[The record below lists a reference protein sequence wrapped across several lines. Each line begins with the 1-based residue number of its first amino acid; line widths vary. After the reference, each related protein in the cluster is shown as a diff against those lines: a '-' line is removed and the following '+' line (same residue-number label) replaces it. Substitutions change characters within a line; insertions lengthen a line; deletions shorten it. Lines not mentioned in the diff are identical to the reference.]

1 MRGLHAK
8 FPDRENKESVI
19 LNKTLSIKVMNIHII
34 NTKLKSYCENLKRH
48 ASCTTCFKKISSQK
62 SKNEIP
68 SFWKRVSNFRLR
80 GFQDSGLLNFKEREV
95 TALPQM
101 TTSGKIVN

>member
-1 MRGLHAK
+1 MNFLLK
-8 FPDRENKESVI
+8 
-19 LNKTLSIKVMNIHII
+19 KTI
-34 NTKLKSYCENLKRH
+34 E
-48 ASCTTCFKKISSQK
+48 K

-68 SFWKRVSNFRLR
+68 SFWIRVFNFRLR
-80 GFQDSGLLNFKEREV
+80 GFQDSGLFKEREV